1 MGGGNWSSTAYAD
14 LSRSYKAKSIDDV
27 FINTKTKT
35 MSVDMDPKNISIRE
49 SRDSVDHPKSLAV
62 AIFLD
67 VTGSMGQIPKSIASE
82 SMPMLME
89 TLIKN
94 DIKDAHVLFG
104 AIGDHVCDDFPLQV
118 GQYEAATEL
127 LDKWLTSINIER
139 GGGGQGM
146 ESYLLAWLI
155 AGRHSSIDC
164 FEKRGQKGFLFTI
177 GDEESW
183 SRIGALDY
191 EEIMGYSPET
201 ALSDKQ
207 LLKEAQR
214 MYHVFHIHAQQGD
227 YRDNL
232 HVLNYWKDLLGERL
246 IIMEDYTK
254 ICEIISSIVSTMSG
268 ANIDDVVSS
277 FDSST
282 ALMVKNTIAPIMKN
296 MVNVDKK
303 SIITL

>member
-1 MGGGNWSSTAYAD
+1 MGGGSWSSTAYSN
-14 LSRSYKAKSIDDV
+14 LSRSYAAKSIDDV
-27 FINTKTKT
+27 FVNTKTKT
-35 MSVDMDPKNISIRE
+35 MSADMDPKNITVRE
-49 SRDSVDHPKSLAV
+49 SRDSADHPKSLAV

-67 VTGSMGQIPKSIASE
+67 VTGSMGQIPKAIAST

-94 DIKDAHVLFG
+94 DVKDAHVLFG
-104 AIGDHVCDDFPLQV
+104 AIGDQEADNYPLQV

-139 GGGGQGM
+139 GGGGQEM

-177 GDEESW
+177 GDEASW
-183 SRIGALDY
+183 DKISAADY
-191 EEIMGYSPET
+191 EEIMGYHVET
-201 ALSDKQ
+201 SLTDKQ

-214 MYHVFHIHAQQGD
+214 MYHVFHIHAQQGT
-227 YRDNL
+227 YRNDPKIL
-232 HVLNYWKDLLGERL
+232 EYWRGLLGERL
-246 IIMEDYTK
+246 IIMEDYGK
-254 ICEIISSIVSTMSG
+254 VCEIISSIVSTMSG

-282 ALMVKNTIAPIMKN
+282 ALMVRNTIAPIMKN